1 MKIRVAIFDDNAKRC
16 EGLRLLLDSTEGMVC
31 VGTFPDCRD
40 VVRHVAGTRPHV
52 VLMDIDMPHV
62 DGIEGVT
69 LLRKQFKQVKVL
81 MQTVFED
88 NSKIFDAILAG
99 ADGYLLKQT
108 APGKLLEAIQEVHA
122 GGAPMTPTVA
132 RKVLQLFA
140 QGGRPSEEKASFD
153 LTGREQEILKL
164 LVEGYSYKM
173 IAETCHISIGTVN
186 THVSHIY
193 EKLHV
198 RSAAGAVSVALR
210 EGLV

>member
-1 MKIRVAIFDDNAKRC
+1 
-16 EGLRLLLDSTEGMVC
+16 
-31 VGTFPDCRD
+31 
-40 VVRHVAGTRPHV
+40 
-52 VLMDIDMPHV
+52 
-62 DGIEGVT
+62 
-69 LLRKQFKQVKVL
+69 
-81 MQTVFED
+81 
-88 NSKIFDAILAG
+88 
-99 ADGYLLKQT
+99 
-108 APGKLLEAIQEVHA
+108 
-122 GGAPMTPTVA
+122 MTPTVA

>member
-40 VVRHVAGTRPHV
+40 VVRHVAETRPHV

-140 QGGRPSEEKASFD
+140 QGGRPSEEKAD
-153 LTGREQEILKL
+153 RK
-164 LVEGYSYKM
+164 
-173 IAETCHISIGTVN
+173 
-186 THVSHIY
+186 
-193 EKLHV
+193 
-198 RSAAGAVSVALR
+198 SV
-210 EGLV
+210 V

>member
-1 MKIRVAIFDDNAKRC
+1 MAIRVAIFDDNAKRC
-16 EGLRLLLDSTEGMVC
+16 EGLQMLIDGTADMQC
-31 VGTFPDCRD
+31 VGVFPDCRD
-40 VVRHVAGTRPHV
+40 VIRHVTECAPDV

-69 LLRKQFKQVKVL
+69 LLRRQFKGLRIL
-81 MQTVFED
+81 MQTVLED
-88 NSKIFDAILAG
+88 NDKIFDAILAG

-108 APGKLLEAIQEVHA
+108 TPSKLLDAITEVHA
-122 GGAPMTPTVA
+122 GGAPMTPNVA

-140 QGGRPSEEKASFD
+140 KAGRPSESKPAFD

-173 IAETCHISIGTVN
+173 IAETCNISSATVN